1 MPADFSNYIDLKIF
15 DISPG
20 DIYLASLDV
29 ASLTIPEFNL
39 RVGTPEDAIFQAM
52 AYISALN
59 IAAINRLPD
68 RLMAAVLL
76 MMGVV
81 RQEGI
86 PAEVELTISADSY
99 EGATVPAGTAFVYRT
114 TFEDEA
120 QDFVF
125 QTVDTLSIPVDVAEV
140 GPFPSGTVYAQCT
153 SPGAIPVIGED
164 TELQLISSGVQI
176 LSAVSGNS
184 FTNGVNADTDAD
196 YLSRAATYLASLSR
210 TLNKASQVDAYVL
223 TNYTGVV
230 GRAKTYDLTYGDS
243 TFGDIGTYREDSPT
257 GLSRTSD
264 TVTLTFPSAHQ
275 FLADEKVLISSLAP
289 TYAAED
295 TLYTVTSTTDT
306 TISYSKAGASVAF
319 FDISASVGSVTIG
332 EDEAGYVTLFVYGL
346 NEPVSNADKTV
357 IKADLVGRCSA
368 GLTINVNDISL
379 VTLEISGDVVLD
391 AAYDQSPLQDAV
403 YSALVDYLSPMTFP
417 LTDSTIRNT
426 SLISIISRIPGVLY
440 VDSLTLTG
448 TGSGWLPKI
457 GNDLQF
463 RDKGTL
469 PSLSSADIDIT
480 FTSLEL

>member
-29 ASLTIPEFNL
+29 ASLTLPEFNL

-68 RLMAAVLL
+68 RLMAAILL
-76 MMGVV
+76 MMGVT

-86 PAEVELTISADSY
+86 PAEVQLTVTADSY
-99 EGATVPAGTAFVYRT
+99 EGATVPAGTLFSYRT
-114 TFEDEA
+114 TFEDEI

-125 QTVDTLSIPVDVAEV
+125 QTVDTLSIPVDIAEV

-153 SPGAIPVIGED
+153 SPGAIPVIDEN
-164 TELQLISSGVQI
+164 TELELLSSGVQI
-176 LSAVSGNS
+176 LSAVSGNL
-184 FTNGVNADTDAD
+184 FTNGVNADTDSD

-223 TNYTGVV
+223 TNYTGVI
-230 GRAKTYDLTYGDS
+230 GRVKTYDLTYGDA
-243 TFGDIGTYREDSPT
+243 TFGDIGVYREDSPT
-257 GLSRTSD
+257 GLSRASD

-275 FLADEKVLISSLAP
+275 FVAGEKVLVSNLAS
-289 TYAAED
+289 TYAAEN
-295 TLYTVTSTTDT
+295 TLYTVSTTTDT
-306 TISYSKAGASVAF
+306 TISYTKAGASVSF
-319 FDISASVGSVTIG
+319 FDISASVGSVTVG

-346 NEPVSNADKTV
+346 NEPVSGPDK
-357 IKADLVGRCSA
+357 IALKADLVNRCSA
-368 GLTINVNDISL
+368 GLTINVNDASL
-379 VTLEISGDVVLD
+379 VTLEIDGNVVLD

-417 LTDSTIRNT
+417 FSENTVRNT
-426 SLISIISRIPGVLY
+426 TLISLISRIPGVLY
-440 VDSLTLTG
+440 VESLTLTG

-469 PSLSSADIDIT
+469 PSLSTADINIT